1 MKKILLSSLI
11 AVMAVSAANAKIA
24 STDYADS
31 VADAA
36 EAAAI
41 SAAATDATTKAN
53 TAQAN
58 AIADTVAK
66 LGELNATVSA
76 TDGVVTGV
84 TQENGKITGVTSA
97 KVTSAMIAADAAITK
112 AQLAEA
118 VQQSLTKADDAATT
132 IGTEAIA
139 KGETS
144 AIVNATTLTGAI
156 NELSSAVKKVSGG
169 ELTLGTDAV
178 STGNILNGAVTE
190 AKLDTDLATK
200 INNKADSANVYTKT
214 EIDTELGATGDTG
227 KAIAAAQAA
236 ANAAQ
241 TTADGAVSVNAE
253 QATAITNLQNADTTI
268 TNKFGNLGD
277 KTVAQAIAD
286 AQTAATYS
294 DTEVRGLISANT
306 TAIGEIND
314 SAVMN
319 SGITSNDVTQI
330 GTNKTAIETLNGTGA
345 GSVSKAVTD
354 GIAGITATVTGDAG
368 VIKTLSQT
376 AGKVSAT
383 RELVATTDLDTTVNA
398 AITNANNAAAFM
410 TSVQGA
416 STAEADANKA
426 YVLTASKDAQGNM
439 TYTWEEIDRAV
450 LSNN

>member
-169 ELTLGTDAV
+169 ELTLGADAV

>member
-24 STDYADS
+24 STDYADYT
-31 VADAA
+31 ADAA
-36 EAAAI
+36 KTAAIEAAA
-41 SAAATDATTKAN
+41 ADATTKAN
-53 TAQAN
+53 AAESN
-58 AIADTVAK
+58 AKADTVTK
-66 LGELNATVSA
+66 LDALDATVSA

-84 TQENGKITGVTSA
+84 TQENGKITGVASA
-97 KVTSAMIAADAAITK
+97 KVTSAMIADNAGITK
-112 AQLAEA
+112 AQLADT
-118 VQQSLTKADDAATT
+118 VQQSLTKADNAATT
-132 IGTEAIA
+132 IGSEAIA

-169 ELTLGTDAV
+169 ELTLGADAV
-178 STGNILNGAVTE
+178 STGNIENGAVTE
-190 AKLDTDLATK
+190 DKLNTELKTK
-200 INNKADSANVYTKT
+200 INNKADSTSVYTKT
-214 EIDTELGATGDTG
+214 DADSTFAT
-227 KAIAAAQAA
+227 KSEAQAA
-236 ANAAQ
+236 STAAAAAQ
-241 TTADGAVSVNAE
+241 TTADGAVTTNTQQAE
-253 QATAITNLQNADTTI
+253 AIADLQAADEAIND
-268 TNKFGNLGD
+268 KFGELNG
-277 KTVAQAIAD
+277 KTVAQAITD
-286 AQTAATYS
+286 STYS

-410 TSVQGA
+410 SSVQGA
-416 STAEADANKA
+416 STNQTDATKA
-426 YVLTASKDAQGNM
+426 YVLTASKDDQGNM
-439 TYTWEEIDRAV
+439 TYTWEEIDRTV